1 MCGIAGIISR
11 KAAPVPEEILRK
23 ITGSLAHRGPD
34 GEGVFLRDGVALGH
48 RRLSIIDPALG
59 HQPMSNED
67 DSVWITFNGEI
78 YNYQILRD
86 QLERAGHRFKTNC
99 DTEVLIHG
107 YEEWGKSLVE
117 KCRGMF
123 AFCIV
128 DFTKRKGMLARDHFG
143 IKPLHWRVSE
153 KHITF
158 ASEINT
164 MKMAA
169 NLLGEEL
176 TGNLFALE
184 LFFRFQYIPVP
195 NTIYNHIQK
204 LGPAERVEFDL
215 DGRVGEPERYWQLEF
230 APDYK
235 MSESE
240 AEERLAD
247 ALRDSVNA
255 HLRSDVPFGVTLSGG
270 VDSSLVALNM
280 SRLLDRPVKAF
291 AIGFA
296 EADYSEIEYAAIV
309 AKKCGIEL
317 ETQII
322 GDDFWDQLPSLV
334 EHYGEP
340 FGDSSS
346 VPTWAVSR
354 LARRSVPMV
363 LSGDGGDEAFA
374 GYESYLAWMNPKVI
388 EPWQRLLKF
397 KSMTEVRSF
406 AWALARRGWYSST
419 AVSLEWIRLMQ
430 FSTWSFRH
438 ALWKKEYHHLIA
450 APDPLF
456 ARSHLEAPRTDAP
469 AYAQYM
475 DYQTY
480 LPCDILTK
488 VDIASMYHG
497 LEVRTPLVD
506 LNVVNVART
515 LPMKMRMRCGND
527 RTRFNGWEGKLLPK
541 RLLER
546 DFPTSLVRRQK
557 KGFAIPRNHWFL
569 PGHNGRRML
578 EEVVLPQN
586 SKLYDW
592 LNRDVV
598 EQLIASHSLQNDR
611 SNMLWLLLILGVWLQ
626 QNKDVSFTAA
636 A

>member
-1 MCGIAGIISR
+1 
-11 KAAPVPEEILRK
+11 
-23 ITGSLAHRGPD
+23 
-34 GEGVFLRDGVALGH
+34 
-48 RRLSIIDPALG
+48 
-59 HQPMSNED
+59 
-67 DSVWITFNGEI
+67 
-78 YNYQILRD
+78 
-86 QLERAGHRFKTNC
+86 
-99 DTEVLIHG
+99 
-107 YEEWGKSLVE
+107 
-117 KCRGMF
+117 MF

-128 DFTKRKGMLARDHFG
+128 DFSKRRGMLARDHFG
-143 IKPLHWRVSE
+143 IKPLYWRVSE
-153 KHITF
+153 KRITF
-158 ASEINT
+158 ASELNT
-164 MKMAA
+164 MKIGAT
-169 NLLGEEL
+169 LLGEEL

-184 LFFRFQYIPVP
+184 LFFRFQYIPAP
-195 NTIYNHIQK
+195 NTIYNGVHK
-204 LGPAERVEFDL
+204 LGPAERVEFNL
-215 DGRVGEPERYWQLEF
+215 DGRVGQPERYWRLEF

-235 MSESE
+235 MSDAE

-296 EADYSEIEYAAIV
+296 EADYSEVEYAGIV
-309 AKKCGIEL
+309 AKQCGIEL
-317 ETQII
+317 QTQII
-322 GDDFWDQLPSLV
+322 GDDFWDQLPGLV

-340 FGDSSS
+340 FGDSSA

-374 GYESYLAWMNPKVI
+374 GYESYLAWMNPKVV

-397 KSMTEVRSF
+397 KSATEMRSLG
-406 AWALARRGWYSST
+406 WAIARRGWNSSI

-430 FSTWSFRH
+430 YSTWSFRH
-438 ALWKKEYHHLIA
+438 GLWKKEYHSLIA
-450 APDPLF
+450 MPDPLF
-456 ARSHLEAPRTDAP
+456 ARSHREAPRTDAA

-488 VDIASMYHG
+488 VDVASMYHG
-497 LEVRTPLVD
+497 LEVRTPLID

-515 LPMKMRMRCGND
+515 LPMKMRMRRGTQPN
-527 RTRFNGWEGKLLPK
+527 RFNGWEGKLLPK

-546 DFPTSLVRRQK
+546 DFPRSLVRRPK

-578 EEVVLPQN
+578 EEVVLPGN

-592 LNRDVV
+592 LNQAIV
-598 EQLIASHSLQNDR
+598 EKLMMSHSLENDR
-611 SNMLWLLLILGVWLQ
+611 SNMLWLLLILGVWLE
-626 QNKDVSFTAA
+626 QNRDVTFSAA